1 MMNQTMTSIGLLLL
15 RWMTGIIFIVHGA
28 QKFQGLGGTSGFFQS
43 LGLPGFLAPV
53 VATVELVGGI
63 LLILG
68 LGARFAGAALTAVMI
83 GVLLTA
89 KFGQG
94 YMAMEFDLIVLF
106 AALQQVFTG
115 AGAYSVDAAIA
126 RKRSGSSRTQT
137 A

>member
-1 MMNQTMTSIGLLLL
+1 MNQTMTSIGLLLL
-15 RWMTGIIFIVHGA
+15 RWMTGIIFIVHGT
-28 QKFQGLGGTSGFFQS
+28 QKFQGLGGTAGFFQS
-43 LGLPGFLAPV
+43 LGLPGLLAPV

-68 LGARFAGAALTAVMI
+68 LGTRFAGAALTAVMI

-106 AALQQVFTG
+106 ASLQQVFTG

-126 RKRSGSSRTQT
+126 RKRSGSNRTQT